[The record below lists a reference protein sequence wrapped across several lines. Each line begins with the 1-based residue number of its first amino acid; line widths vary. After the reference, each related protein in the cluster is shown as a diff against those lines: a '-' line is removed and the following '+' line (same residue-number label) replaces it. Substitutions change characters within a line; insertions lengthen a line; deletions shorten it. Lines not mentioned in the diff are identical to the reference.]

1 MNGENIREVGKK
13 TFINNKKRVQE
24 YNNYRIKV
32 VCYIWGE
39 CSIFIFIVLQN
50 IFLRARLV

>member
-39 CSIFIFIVLQN
+39 CSIFIVLQN